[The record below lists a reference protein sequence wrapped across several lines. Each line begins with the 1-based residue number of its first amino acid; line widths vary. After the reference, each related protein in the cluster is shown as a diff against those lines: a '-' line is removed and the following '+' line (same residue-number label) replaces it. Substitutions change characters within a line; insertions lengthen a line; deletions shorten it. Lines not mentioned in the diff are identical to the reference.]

1 MIVLEKVKQIFE
13 KLRCRMISGDT
24 ENLDHYFFTSNQGT
38 GKNDRS
44 RTPSINVPWNQIRI
58 I

>member
-44 RTPSINVPWNQIRI
+44 RTPSINVP
-58 I
+58 